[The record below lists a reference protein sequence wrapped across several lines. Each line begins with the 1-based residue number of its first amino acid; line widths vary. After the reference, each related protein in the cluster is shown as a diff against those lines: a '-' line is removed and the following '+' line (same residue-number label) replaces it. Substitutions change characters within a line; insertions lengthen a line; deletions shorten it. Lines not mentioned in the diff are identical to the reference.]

1 MSKKNHSESIFSV
14 VKNFGWILK
23 RVIKYSPGLILDKII
38 RIPISVLSSYI
49 SINLSRWI
57 LDRVQSDME
66 LNSIIFFVIFIFSF
80 FIITNL
86 IFAVLSIFWVP
97 QRQIDFG
104 YRMRE
109 EVFNKINKIDQIN
122 FQNTKFFDSY
132 TLALNEVDMRAI
144 YVLECITNI
153 FASLI
158 SFLVIT
164 DVTGSINVDFAL
176 YGCIATLIDVV
187 LGTYRQKLNYKQT
200 LEATPDERKRGYI
213 VRITYQPEFSADLK
227 IYPKFIQLLL
237 FHYKKATQSVKAII
251 FKFAKKIIFID
262 QGQQIPGLIFRQI
275 VPWIIIVILLKNGE
289 ITIAESTVLVSASL
303 TIPNTLTSFVSG
315 IGSAYAHSFYINNL
329 KKLLTYEENIEC
341 DKGEII
347 DEDVSLDISVKN
359 IYFSYDKKN
368 NIINDVSFNIHP
380 GEKISIVGHNGAG
393 KSTLVK
399 LLIRM
404 YDVDDGEIMINGK
417 GINEYNIHSL
427 RSRIAFMGQDFKI
440 YSFSIAENILMHPVT
455 SEADVELVHEAL
467 KKVGLF
473 EKVISFENGIDT
485 FITREFEESGQ
496 YFSGG
501 ELQKLA
507 LARIYAGNYDCIILD
522 ESTSSL
528 DPISED
534 DIINTI
540 FQIFN
545 DKTVIMISHRLA
557 TIKYTDLVYFLENGR
572 IIEYGSHQQ
581 LMDTQGEYSKF
592 YLTQASKYDVGV

>member
-97 QRQIDFG
+97 QRHIDFG

-213 VRITYQPEFSADLK
+213 VRITYQPEFTADLK
-227 IYPKFIQLLL
+227 IYPKFIQ
-237 FHYKKATQSVKAII
+237 
-251 FKFAKKIIFID
+251 
-262 QGQQIPGLIFRQI
+262 
-275 VPWIIIVILLKNGE
+275 
-289 ITIAESTVLVSASL
+289 
-303 TIPNTLTSFVSG
+303 
-315 IGSAYAHSFYINNL
+315 
-329 KKLLTYEENIEC
+329 
-341 DKGEII
+341 
-347 DEDVSLDISVKN
+347 
-359 IYFSYDKKN
+359 
-368 NIINDVSFNIHP
+368 
-380 GEKISIVGHNGAG
+380 
-393 KSTLVK
+393 
-399 LLIRM
+399 
-404 YDVDDGEIMINGK
+404 
-417 GINEYNIHSL
+417 
-427 RSRIAFMGQDFKI
+427 
-440 YSFSIAENILMHPVT
+440 
-455 SEADVELVHEAL
+455 
-467 KKVGLF
+467 
-473 EKVISFENGIDT
+473 
-485 FITREFEESGQ
+485 
-496 YFSGG
+496 
-501 ELQKLA
+501 
-507 LARIYAGNYDCIILD
+507 
-522 ESTSSL
+522 
-528 DPISED
+528 
-534 DIINTI
+534 
-540 FQIFN
+540 
-545 DKTVIMISHRLA
+545 
-557 TIKYTDLVYFLENGR
+557 
-572 IIEYGSHQQ
+572 
-581 LMDTQGEYSKF
+581 
-592 YLTQASKYDVGV
+592 

>member
-1 MSKKNHSESIFSV
+1 M
-14 VKNFGWILK
+14 
-23 RVIKYSPGLILDKII
+23 
-38 RIPISVLSSYI
+38 
-49 SINLSRWI
+49 
-57 LDRVQSDME
+57 
-66 LNSIIFFVIFIFSF
+66 
-80 FIITNL
+80 
-86 IFAVLSIFWVP
+86 
-97 QRQIDFG
+97 
-104 YRMRE
+104 
-109 EVFNKINKIDQIN
+109 
-122 FQNTKFFDSY
+122 
-132 TLALNEVDMRAI
+132 
-144 YVLECITNI
+144 
-153 FASLI
+153 
-158 SFLVIT
+158 
-164 DVTGSINVDFAL
+164 
-176 YGCIATLIDVV
+176 
-187 LGTYRQKLNYKQT
+187 
-200 LEATPDERKRGYI
+200 
-213 VRITYQPEFSADLK
+213 
-227 IYPKFIQLLL
+227 
-237 FHYKKATQSVKAII
+237 
-251 FKFAKKIIFID
+251 
-262 QGQQIPGLIFRQI
+262 
-275 VPWIIIVILLKNGE
+275 ILLKNGE
-289 ITIAESTVLVSASL
+289 ITIAESTVLASAAL
-303 TIPNTLTSFVSG
+303 TIPITLTNLLNGISG
-315 IGSAYAHSFYINNL
+315 SYAHSLYINNL

-404 YDVDDGEIMINGK
+404 YDVDDGKIMINGK

-485 FITREFEESGQ
+485 FVTREFEESGQ

-501 ELQKLA
+501 EQQKLA

-572 IIEYGSHQQ
+572 IIESGSHQQ
-581 LMDTQGEYSKF
+581 LMDAQGEYSKF
-592 YLTQASKYDVGV
+592 YLAQASKYDVGV

>member
-1 MSKKNHSESIFSV
+1 MKEKTESQSIFSV

-66 LNSIIFFVIFIFSF
+66 LNSIIFFIIFIFSF

-86 IFAVLSIFWVP
+86 IFAVLNILWIP
-97 QRQIDFG
+97 QKQIDFG

-164 DVTGSINVDFAL
+164 DVTGSINGNFAL
-176 YGCIATLIDVV
+176 YGCIATFIDVF
-187 LGTYRQKLNYKQT
+187 LATFRQKLSYKQT
-200 LEATPDERKRGYI
+200 LEVTPDERKRGYI
-213 VRITYQPEFSADLK
+213 VRITYQPEFSSDLK

-237 FHYKKATQSVKAII
+237 FHYKRATQSVKAII
-251 FKFAKKIIFID
+251 LKFAKKIVFID
-262 QGQQIPGLIFRQI
+262 QGQQIPAIIFRQI

-303 TIPNTLTSFVSG
+303 TIPNTLTSLLTG
-315 IGSAYAHSFYINNL
+315 IGSAYAHSLYIDNL

-485 FITREFEESGQ
+485 FVTREFEESGQ

-501 ELQKLA
+501 EQQKLA

-581 LMDTQGEYSKF
+581 LMDAQGEYSKF

>member
-1 MSKKNHSESIFSV
+1 MKEKTESQSIFSV

-66 LNSIIFFVIFIFSF
+66 LNSIIFFIIFIFSF

-86 IFAVLSIFWVP
+86 IFAVLNILWIP
-97 QRQIDFG
+97 QKQIDFG

-164 DVTGSINVDFAL
+164 DVTGSINGNFAL
-176 YGCIATLIDVV
+176 YGCIATFIDVF
-187 LGTYRQKLNYKQT
+187 LATFRQKLSYKQT
-200 LEATPDERKRGYI
+200 LEVTPDERKRGYI
-213 VRITYQPEFSADLK
+213 VRITYQPEFSSDLK

-237 FHYKKATQSVKAII
+237 FHYKNATQSVKAII
-251 FKFAKKIIFID
+251 LKFAKKIVFID
-262 QGQQIPGLIFRQI
+262 QGQQIPAIIFRQI

-303 TIPNTLTSFVSG
+303 TIPNTLTSLLTG
-315 IGSAYAHSFYINNL
+315 IGSAYAHSLYIDNL

-359 IYFSYDKKN
+359 IYFTYDKKN

-404 YDVDDGEIMINGK
+404 YDVDDGKIMINGK

-485 FITREFEESGQ
+485 FVTREFEESGQ

-501 ELQKLA
+501 EQQKLA

-572 IIEYGSHQQ
+572 IIESGSHQQ
-581 LMDTQGEYSKF
+581 LMDAQGEYSKF